1 MFIPHRAWD
10 RSAGVGF
17 ARLRSCDDA
26 LLMRKESTPDLPA
39 QYQSGPGV
47 ITRRTLLVTA
57 AATAGSALVGS
68 TEAAASQGNI
78 VIDDR
83 TARQH
88 GPVVLLGDST
98 STLTWRSMQRTMV
111 ARGLGPFRLDLQPGR
126 LISRPGG
133 WGRSGVEAV
142 RSARATG
149 MDAPAYVVA
158 LGVRDII
165 PRPKSTDPLGS
176 VAQITATIEP
186 LLEEIGRTAAIGFV
200 NLYATTFRT
209 DAFNTA
215 LAGLRR
221 NWPRLYLLD
230 WASPA
235 RAHRTKWL
243 QRDGYHPNY
252 FGSVARTQFLARSM
266 VDMALFAEVLAR
278 Q

>member
-1 MFIPHRAWD
+1 
-10 RSAGVGF
+10 
-17 ARLRSCDDA
+17 
-26 LLMRKESTPDLPA
+26 MRKESTPDTPV
-39 QYQSGPGV
+39 QCQSERDV
-47 ITRRTLLVTA
+47 FTRRTLLVTA
-57 AATAGSALVGS
+57 VATAGSALVVAAG
-68 TEAAASQGNI
+68 TAASQGNI

-142 RSARATG
+142 RHARASG

-165 PRPKSTDPLGS
+165 PRPKSTDPLES
-176 VAQITATIEP
+176 VAQITSTIEP
-186 LLEEIGRTAAIGFV
+186 LLEEIGRTSAIGFV

-215 LAGLRR
+215 LAGLRKR
-221 NWPRLYLLD
+221 WPRLYLLD
-230 WASPA
+230 WSSLA

-266 VDMALFAEVLAR
+266 VDMTRFADVLA
-278 Q
+278 QQ